1 MEDDRGSRVKRV
13 QVIQC
18 SHYFSLNVY
27 ILKVIYTQLVARVL
41 FHR

>member
-13 QVIQC
+13 QVIQR

-27 ILKVIYTQLVARVL
+27 ILKVIYTQLVACVL